1 MPTSDRPSAVRKLRG
16 LHDRSGRIQ
25 SRGEAMQR
33 EPLGVSLPTRPKP
46 AGLLPPRWLARD
58 RSERQRIEYGIAPPA
73 WGPSRFE
80 SRHSGRPSGPSSAQP
95 PARLGS
101 TLRHRVGTGLMF
113 APARV
118 GIGRRAEVEKERFG
132 LVVPVLKRRKRPE
145 LVGFARPTLNREP
158 RVSRRYPRGA
168 PVMPV

>member
-1 MPTSDRPSAVRKLRG
+1 MMPTSDRPSAVRKLRD
-16 LHDRSGRIQ
+16 LHDRSGKIQ

-58 RSERQRIEYGIAPPA
+58 RSERQRIEFGIAPPA
-73 WGPSRFE
+73 WGHRDSSRGIQVD
-80 SRHSGRPSGPSSAQP
+80 RLAHL
-95 PARLGS
+95 ARNRQRDSVPLS
-101 TLRHRVGTGLMF
+101 RHRVGTGLMF

-132 LVVPVLKRRKRPE
+132 RVVPVLKRRKRPE
-145 LVGFARPTLNREP
+145 LAGFAR
-158 RVSRRYPRGA
+158 A
-168 PVMPV
+168 PPSTASLA